1 MLFGLFHSIESI
13 SDPIELP
20 GLTNLISDALS
31 KIEANAS
38 YEIIENLI
46 PNLPRRLVNGE
57 SKDVKIGKSAEKSGK
72 RG

>member
-46 PNLPRRLVNGE
+46 PNLPRR
-57 SKDVKIGKSAEKSGK
+57 
-72 RG
+72 